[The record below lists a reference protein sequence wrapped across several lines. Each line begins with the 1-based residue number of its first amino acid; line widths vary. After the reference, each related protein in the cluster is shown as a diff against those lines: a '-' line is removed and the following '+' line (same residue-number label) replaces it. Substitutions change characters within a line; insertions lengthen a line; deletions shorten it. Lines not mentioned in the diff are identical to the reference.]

1 MSEDIYRLK
10 SEWIDGHKLVKTVDI
25 HSKAFFSTSYDVYE
39 LGFQMFDLWGTF
51 FCLEDGTAF
60 SGEIFLEDIDE
71 CIEDLSAN
79 INNYPFTKD
88 VVTEVINDF
97 KYMRDCCEQ
106 DDEDYFQIY
115 IL

>member
-39 LGFQMFDLWGTF
+39 LGFQMFDLWGT
-51 FCLEDGTAF
+51 AF

-79 INNYPFTKD
+79 INNYPFTED